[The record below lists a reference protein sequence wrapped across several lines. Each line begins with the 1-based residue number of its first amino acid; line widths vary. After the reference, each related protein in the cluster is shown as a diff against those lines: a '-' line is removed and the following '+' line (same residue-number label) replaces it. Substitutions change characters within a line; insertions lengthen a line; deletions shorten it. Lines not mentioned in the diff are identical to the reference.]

1 MSKRLLIV
9 IASLLF
15 TVSVF
20 AIDTG
25 KAFEDPEMQARYE
38 HLIAEVRC
46 VTCQNQS
53 IKDSNAFIAA
63 DLRREI
69 KRLMSE
75 GKSDAEVTDFLV
87 TRYGDFVLYRPRTT
101 GKTLFLWIAPF
112 AFILFAGFVL
122 VRVLRH
128 RMTLPLEDEVAEDG
142 QAQ

>member
-1 MSKRLLIV
+1 MTRILIILAFALLP
-9 IASLLF
+9 LTTL
-15 TVSVF
+15 

-25 KAFEDPEMQARYE
+25 IAFDDPEMQARYE

-101 GKTLFLWIAPF
+101 GKTMMLWIAPF
-112 AFILFAGFVL
+112 ALII
-122 VRVLRH
+122 
-128 RMTLPLEDEVAEDG
+128 
-142 QAQ
+142 